1 MKDKPR
7 LLRPA
12 FVGGYVLL
20 LVREAAMIAVAAAA
34 LNYGMETLR
43 EGGTMTGNGMLL
55 YLIAHLALYTLSL
68 CACILMR
75 RQARAVH
82 ALPRPFR
89 RALAFNYF
97 FLPLVLV
104 AAIPYCASTA
114 SNPAADMAAFFVFL
128 FFDLFDL
135 ALCVWGAVFIRRVKK
150 EAACQAE
157 AGLPA

>member
-1 MKDKPR
+1 MEKKPR
-7 LLRPA
+7 LFRPA

-20 LVREAAMIAVAAAA
+20 LVREAAMAVVAVSAIQ
-34 LNYGMETLR
+34 YGMEMLR
-43 EGGTMTGNGMLL
+43 EGGTPTGNGMLL

-75 RQARAVH
+75 RQARAMH
-82 ALPRPFR
+82 ELPRALR

-114 SNPAADMAAFFVFL
+114 TNPSADLAAFFVFL
-128 FFDLFDL
+128 FFELFDL
-135 ALCVWGAVFIRRVKK
+135 LLCVWCAVFIRRVQR
-150 EAACQAE
+150 EAAACE
-157 AGLPA
+157 KAG